1 MEARASGVP
10 FLGDHFAEVA
20 CRHAGD
26 PEEQQPNAGICSEG
40 HLDGAA
46 EFSRRKRACEQHRQ
60 APEGIPSS
68 SGRGNA
74 GHWCWK
80 TPGQSKPGA
89 VGADRAADK
98 VCGLSTHILPP
109 KEREGEE
116 RQRQLMKKGKVVTSS
131 EASCKQHPCP
141 PQLHRPSRSA
151 PFAPSLSPTI
161 TDLPGLPSPPPLPFP
176 PSRHSR
182 SGWLVGW

>member
-1 MEARASGVP
+1 MVQKNSLGLVRKTNCSWSSFFWPAGKGRPAWKPEVLKILRQNCSDSPRWLVEARASGVP

-80 TPGQSKPGA
+80 TPGQSKPSQSQ
-89 VGADRAADK
+89 VLSELTEQQTRYAAFPRT
-98 VCGLSTHILPP
+98 SYPP
-109 KEREGEE
+109 KN
-116 RQRQLMKKGKVVTSS
+116 GK
-131 EASCKQHPCP
+131 EK
-141 PQLHRPSRSA
+141 RGR
-151 PFAPSLSPTI
+151 
-161 TDLPGLPSPPPLPFP
+161 GN
-176 PSRHSR
+176 
-182 SGWLVGW
+182 